1 MSLKGT
7 EANNFVA
14 QWIATPKDKALF
26 LKGYQTVIKDGFF
39 RSRG

>member
-1 MSLKGT
+1 MYFKT
-7 EANNFVA
+7 NETNNFVA
-14 QWIATPKDKALF
+14 QWIARAKDKAAF